1 MERFPAERPRLTRP
15 PRCPTDAAMHV
26 YKILTEEE
34 VLALRRDGAFAG
46 APVDLE
52 DGFIHLS
59 AGHQVADT
67 AEKHFAGQQGL
78 WILAM
83 DAEALGD
90 DLKWEAARGAN
101 RFPHLYRE
109 IRLADVLWVRP
120 LQQGP
125 DGRFRFSEEVGP

>member
-1 MERFPAERPRLTRP
+1 M
-15 PRCPTDAAMHV
+15 AAMRV

-34 VLALRRDGAFAG
+34 VLALRRDGAFEG
-46 APVDLE
+46 APVDRE
-52 DGFIHLS
+52 DGYIHLS

-90 DLKWEAARGAN
+90 DLKWEEARGGN